1 MGSIGVNETQ
11 VLAALDELIE
21 RSAPSDF
28 SALVVALSARLSA
41 LGALA
46 LNATA
51 KRQAQSTA
59 EEPERNL
66 SAKEAA
72 GRLGVSTA
80 YLYKNARRFPFALR
94 IGRRLLFSSRGLVTT
109 WDTEGRLA
117 ANRASIIILRTTGT
131 ALRYERWAAGSAA
144 SLASAGS
151 SLRSRRE
158 AAQSRPAVDLGSS
171 AVYR

>member
-59 EEPERNL
+59 EEPERKL

-94 IGRRLLFSSRGLVTT
+94 IGRRLLFSSRGL
-109 WDTEGRLA
+109 
-117 ANRASIIILRTTGT
+117 
-131 ALRYERWAAGSAA
+131 ERWHRARTGAA
-144 SLASAGS
+144 
-151 SLRSRRE
+151 
-158 AAQSRPAVDLGSS
+158 
-171 AVYR
+171 